1 MGGRRAT
8 SLNAVVG
15 AAHSPAL
22 EHRLKVALRSADPEA
37 IAATSAELTRRAI
50 PLRQLDE
57 CLTHFTPFVR
67 AKLERRVPLDDPRR
81 EVRAEWS
88 RLKRQHDLHPS
99 SVLSQAVEQAVIEFL
114 SKRLR
119 S

>member
-8 SLNAVVG
+8 SLGAVVG
-15 AAHSPAL
+15 DARSPAL
-22 EHRLKVALRSADPEA
+22 EHRLKVALKSADPEA
-37 IAATSAELTRRAI
+37 IASTSAELTRKAI

-57 CLTHFTPFVR
+57 CLTHFTPYIR
-67 AKLERRVPLDDPRR
+67 AKLEGGVPIEDPRR

-99 SVLSQAVEQAVIEFL
+99 SILSQAVEQAVIEFL
-114 SKRLR
+114 TTRLR

>member
-8 SLNAVVG
+8 SLGEVVG
-15 AAHSPAL
+15 AARSPAL
-22 EHRLKVALRSADPEA
+22 EHQLKVALKSADPDA
-37 IAATSAELTRRAI
+37 IAAASAELTRKAI

-67 AKLERRVPLDDPRR
+67 AKLERGVPLEDPRR
-81 EVRAEWS
+81 EVRAEWAS
-88 RLKRQHDLHPS
+88 LKRQHDLHPS
-99 SVLSQAVEQAVIEFL
+99 RVLSEAVEQAVMEFL

-119 S
+119 P